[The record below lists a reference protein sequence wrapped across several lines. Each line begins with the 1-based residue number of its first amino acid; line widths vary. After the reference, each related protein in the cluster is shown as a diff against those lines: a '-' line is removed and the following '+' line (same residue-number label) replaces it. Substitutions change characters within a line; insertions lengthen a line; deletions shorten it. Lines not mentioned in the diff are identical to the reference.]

1 VLGAGDVLAAPLGAA
16 LTAVGFLIYK
26 HRAAL
31 ALPAIAATAA
41 LSAAFSV
48 ATSVAAAKV
57 LGVSTGEDPS
67 PVGLVLLCVFAT
79 SLVALALYLSSS
91 LLEKIMA

>member
-1 VLGAGDVLAAPLGAA
+1 MATILADAVAATAIAATAAAAATTAQVLGAGDVLAAPLGAA

-48 ATSVAAAKV
+48 TTSVAAAKV
-57 LGVSTGEDPS
+57 LGVSTGKGPAS
-67 PVGLVLLCVFAT
+67 V
-79 SLVALALYLSSS
+79 
-91 LLEKIMA
+91 